1 MTFWLVFRFN
11 IVFMSK
17 KLAILG
23 CGYLGSGL
31 AREALER
38 GWTVSALPRNADT
51 AASLRE
57 AGVSHVVEAELDGI
71 SWHEEIDSTQDFV
84 VNCVGAASADLAGY
98 AKSYVEGQDSVMQW
112 ASNGQV
118 GTYVFTSSSSVYPQT
133 GRRLVDETASCDGVS
148 ERGGLL
154 LAAEK
159 LGFPGVD
166 SIDRSFVLR
175 LAGLYGPD
183 RHLLLDNVR
192 TSEPLAGNGDRILNL
207 IHRDDAI
214 SAILLALDAVE
225 TNVGRIYNVSDGNHA
240 SRSEIV
246 EWLAEKLSVEVPAFS
261 GDDED
266 DVPNRKVSND
276 RIRDELGWTPAYSS
290 YRNGYEAILAARD

>member
-1 MTFWLVFRFN
+1 
-11 IVFMSK
+11 MSK

-23 CGYLGSGL
+23 CGYLGSEL
-31 AREALER
+31 ARQALDR
-38 GWTVSALPRNADT
+38 GWTVVALTRNANT

-71 SWHEEIDSTQDFV
+71 SWHGDIDATQDFV

-154 LAAEK
+154 LAAEQ
-159 LGFPGVD
+159 FGVLKRW
-166 SIDRSFVLR
+166 IFAIFIVTALR
-175 LAGLYGPD
+175 PI
-183 RHLLLDNVR
+183 
-192 TSEPLAGNGDRILNL
+192 GDVNFRKRN
-207 IHRDDAI
+207 RFA
-214 SAILLALDAVE
+214 
-225 TNVGRIYNVSDGNHA
+225 
-240 SRSEIV
+240 IV
-246 EWLAEKLSVEVPAFS
+246 EQFRQHPPQLSAAF
-261 GDDED
+261 
-266 DVPNRKVSND
+266 
-276 RIRDELGWTPAYSS
+276 AF
-290 YRNGYEAILAARD
+290 